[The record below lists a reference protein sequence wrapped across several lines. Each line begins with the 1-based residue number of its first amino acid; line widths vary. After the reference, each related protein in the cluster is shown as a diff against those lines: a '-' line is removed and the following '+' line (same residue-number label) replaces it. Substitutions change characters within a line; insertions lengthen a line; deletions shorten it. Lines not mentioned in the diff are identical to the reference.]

1 MQWQSEDRIR
11 QLVRLITHEKNH
23 DKIRVMAG
31 ELFELLAA
39 KQRSMKF
46 SGTQQST
53 ATKC

>member
-23 DKIRVMAG
+23 DKIKLMAG

-39 KQRSMKF
+39 KQQSMTL
-46 SGTQQST
+46 SETQQPTSD
-53 ATKC
+53 